1 MEKLQQ
7 LGETFSINSLVLEDI
22 LNQQQRPKDDIHEY
36 YDFITLRYFSKQK
49 NSILNTQVSLIVREN
64 ILFSFQDTPDALFLP
79 LEKRFS
85 IKRKNKPSRIL
96 LYKYPYLAYA
106 IVDYITDQHFLVQ
119 EYLEEQIEHL
129 SQMILQDEGNVLRS
143 QIHQLRIELLSF
155 RKAISPLAELVN
167 TMRKSPLFLEQK
179 KSLDIYLNDLND
191 HVLHLQELMRTHTET
206 LESLSSLYFSITADK
221 TNKTMQV
228 LTAITLTFLPLTF
241 LAGVYG
247 MNFKFMPELS
257 KPWAYPV
264 LLGIMLLIA
273 LSIIYFFRKK
283 KWL

>member
-1 MEKLQQ
+1 
-7 LGETFSINSLVLEDI
+7 
-22 LNQQQRPKDDIHEY
+22 
-36 YDFITLRYFSKQK
+36 
-49 NSILNTQVSLIVREN
+49 
-64 ILFSFQDTPDALFLP
+64 
-79 LEKRFS
+79 
-85 IKRKNKPSRIL
+85 
-96 LYKYPYLAYA
+96 
-106 IVDYITDQHFLVQ
+106 VDYITDQHFLVQ